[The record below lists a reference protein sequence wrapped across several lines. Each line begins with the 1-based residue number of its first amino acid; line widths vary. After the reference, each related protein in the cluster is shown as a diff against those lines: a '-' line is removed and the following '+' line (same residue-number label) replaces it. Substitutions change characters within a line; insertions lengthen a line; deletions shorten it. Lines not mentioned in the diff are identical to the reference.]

1 MPVTSHL
8 RPGFTLQLHFPFFDC
23 YMLLNML
30 ASVSWHFS
38 HFQSENG
45 NKYFRW
51 TSTVV
56 IPKLVVT
63 AHRGSAGMGVV

>member
-1 MPVTSHL
+1 
-8 RPGFTLQLHFPFFDC
+8 
-23 YMLLNML
+23 LNML